1 MTEPSS
7 LKRALLLGAV
17 VPVLTVFALGCS
29 SSSKN
34 SSADT
39 SSSTNGNAA
48 SSTTAAAPGST
59 NSDIAGTWT
68 GDYSGT
74 FTGTFTVTWST
85 SGSSLSGTIKISGF
99 GNADTPISGSLQG
112 DQITFGTVGS
122 QEITYKGSVSGSS
135 MSGTWTVVQGGNT
148 AGSGSWN
155 ATKS

>member
-7 LKRALLLGAV
+7 LKRTRLLGAV
-17 VPVLTVFALGCS
+17 LPVLMVFALGCS

-39 SSSTNGNAA
+39 SSSTNGSAA
-48 SSTTAAAPGST
+48 SNPTAASPGST

-68 GDYSGT
+68 GNYSGT

-85 SGSSLSGTIKISGF
+85 SGSSLTGTIKISSY
-99 GNADTPISGSLQG
+99 GNADTPINGSLQG
-112 DQITFGTVGS
+112 NQITFGTVGS
-122 QEITYKGSVSGSS
+122 QAITYTGSVSGSS
-135 MSGTWTVVQGGNT
+135 MSGNWKVAAGGNAT
-148 AGSGSWN
+148 GSGSWN